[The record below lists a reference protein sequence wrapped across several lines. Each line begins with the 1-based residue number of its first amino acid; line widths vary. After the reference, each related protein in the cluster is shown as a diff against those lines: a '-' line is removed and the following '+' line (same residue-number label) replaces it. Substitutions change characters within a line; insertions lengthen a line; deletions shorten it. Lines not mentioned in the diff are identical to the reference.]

1 MARRVSRVD
10 ASQHALQRL
19 SSKLPFGTFIPAQP
33 QFNPN
38 NHFNTGAPAGQVTMA
53 SNFFSNKARAA
64 AAATS
69 GGSKNKSTD
78 AKDEQARHQPWVEK

>member
-19 SSKLPFGTFIPAQP
+19 PEATLWDLHSGANINPILIISS
-33 QFNPN
+33 
-38 NHFNTGAPAGQVTMA
+38 TGAPAGQVTMA

-69 GGSKNKSTD
+69 GGSKNKLAD